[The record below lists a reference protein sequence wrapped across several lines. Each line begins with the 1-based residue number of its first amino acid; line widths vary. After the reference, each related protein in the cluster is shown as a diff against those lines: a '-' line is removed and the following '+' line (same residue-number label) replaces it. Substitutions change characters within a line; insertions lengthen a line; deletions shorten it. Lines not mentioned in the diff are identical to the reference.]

1 MGYWQPPS
9 RANAKSSDGG
19 LQVRLMFVDGTP
31 SRLETVLD
39 AEWKMF
45 HPFEVGYEFK
55 YNAID
60 DQSINMKSWEIYSV
74 QTAQGRVGWYTVKTV
89 KGRRDSDI
97 ESLDLHHKDI
107 PDSRSLPTESNHES
121 DDSDVSD
128 DSGSSE

>member
-1 MGYWQPPS
+1 M
-9 RANAKSSDGG
+9 
-19 LQVRLMFVDGTP
+19 QVRLIFLDGTP
-31 SRLETVLD
+31 GRLETVLD

-60 DQSINMKSWEIYSV
+60 NQSINMKSWQIDSV
-74 QTAQGRVGWYTVKTV
+74 ENAEGRVGWYKVKTV

-107 PDSRSLPTESNHES
+107 PDSRPLPTEPDHES